1 MRIKIND
8 KVQSNDTP
16 LIVMSKYLIDTEN
29 KLKYDLQEYSNSFSS
44 DYNVLLVDNTS
55 NVVKGIIRID
65 RLAAP
70 QEAFISLQIGNYLN
84 LQDTIQ
90 LAITHIDIPQKWIGK
105 KILNEI
111 FSCIQYDIRTYFSN
125 KRVIIWLSHQEYKMC
140 PVATDFNDKE
150 YKYFAPK
157 MAEIFYDIL
166 RKY

>member
-29 KLKYDLQEYSNSFSS
+29 KLKYDLQGYSNIFSS

-70 QEAFISLQIGNYLN
+70 QRSLHIIANRQLFESARYNSIGN
-84 LQDTIQ
+84 
-90 LAITHIDIPQKWIGK
+90 H
-105 KILNEI
+105 
-111 FSCIQYDIRTYFSN
+111 TY
-125 KRVIIWLSHQEYKMC
+125 
-140 PVATDFNDKE
+140 
-150 YKYFAPK
+150 
-157 MAEIFYDIL
+157 
-166 RKY
+166 